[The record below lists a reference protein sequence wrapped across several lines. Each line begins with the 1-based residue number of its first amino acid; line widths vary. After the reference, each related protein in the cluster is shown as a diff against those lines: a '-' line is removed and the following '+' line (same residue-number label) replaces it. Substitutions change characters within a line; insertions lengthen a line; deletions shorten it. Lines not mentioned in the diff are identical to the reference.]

1 MMTGKSRPEPF
12 CVGGGTRIAS
22 GTGSFATIELVDGS
36 RLVLQPDS
44 RIKLDELSRH
54 RYAETTETRLRLE
67 RGRLESVVVKTPRA
81 PHFGDHAH
89 HGRRARHPFP
99 RCRRGTPFRPA
110 APRSPTALLPSAMAA
125 KGTTVPAGYG
135 VSPGRRQVSPPIALL
150 PAPESLACRPCR
162 DRTIAR
168 FVFPP
173 VAGARQYRLQI
184 GADADMRTGP
194 RRGPLGEAGG
204 PNSPTCPTVNTP
216 CACAA
221 STTTASK
228 AAMPTRPSA

>member
-1 MMTGKSRPEPF
+1 M
-12 CVGGGTRIAS
+12 
-22 GTGSFATIELVDGS
+22 
-36 RLVLQPDS
+36 
-44 RIKLDELSRH
+44 
-54 RYAETTETRLRLE
+54 
-67 RGRLESVVVKTPRA
+67 
-81 PHFGDHAH
+81 
-89 HGRRARHPFP
+89 
-99 RCRRGTPFRPA
+99 
-110 APRSPTALLPSAMAA
+110 PSAMAA
-125 KGTTVPAGYG
+125 KGTAVLAGYG
-135 VSPGRRQVSPPIALL
+135 LLAEADGKVSPPIALL
-150 PAPESLACRPCR
+150 PAPELAGLPAVQ

-184 GADADMRTGP
+184 GADADMRTVPP
-194 RRGPLGEAGG
+194 RPARRSRR